1 MWSLLRRARSF
12 RALVGTQ
19 FLGAFNDNAFKQLVL
34 LMIPVE
40 LMGRLEGGGPPWIS
54 EHPYATAYGHMLPNT
69 LFSLPFVLF
78 GALTGSLADRVSKTV
93 VIRGA
98 NLMEVAVMAL
108 ALGAFILQSYE
119 LILVCVFLMGT
130 QSAIFGPSKYG
141 VIPELIEEKDISQG
155 NALIQVTTFMAIIFG
170 VVVGGQLL
178 EIFSDN
184 LVIPGTTYVLF
195 AAIGWMI
202 SLRIAKT
209 SPKDPKRPVNW
220 NVISEVRH
228 HWRAVSGDKV
238 VVLSVW
244 ASALFYLVASCMMLV
259 VIAYGVDLGL
269 SKGGI
274 ALSNALI
281 AVGIVIGSVL
291 AGKISGN
298 RIESGL
304 IPLGLAGISVS
315 LFSMQLAP
323 DSVAN
328 FRLCLM
334 LVGVSAGLFSIPIR
348 GLLQTRPAESN
359 RGAVL
364 GLSETV
370 DFSGILLA
378 GGVYYLFE
386 KVLKLTPQEMCTSL
400 AVLVL
405 VFLLASLFY
414 TAQFAIRLGLL
425 FLVRCFY
432 RVRLQGVERVP
443 EEGGALL
450 VCNHVSFVDGML
462 VAATLPREPRFLMY
476 TPFFDVPVLGWFA
489 KRMGVIP
496 VSSGDTPEEKRSSLK
511 AASDAAA
518 GGDLVCIFAE
528 GAITR
533 SGAMLGF
540 AKGLERIAGDA
551 SVPIIPVALDRLWG
565 SLFSFDRG
573 KVLFKRPQRLPY
585 PVDMIIGEPLPHD
598 SEAWE
603 VRNAVAEL
611 LAAHRS
617 SRKGPWGHLGRRLLL
632 SAKQSGRRPA
642 LVTGALTWSHR
653 RLLTEAVA
661 TRARLE
667 AALPRGERV
676 GVALPLSR
684 EAVTISLALCLS
696 ERVPVMIDPEADP
709 EENAGRL
716 ERAGAVAVIAEAEL
730 GASLGRPVVT
740 PGLAAPRGGG
750 RLKAWLY
757 TLLPAWALARSLRLG
772 EDSSRA
778 AVIHFEEAANGTEV
792 MVPLSHSN
800 VLSNVQGL
808 AALVDLS
815 RGDRVLAT
823 LPLHGA
829 FGRTTTLFSP
839 LLSGAAVAL
848 APERRDPKAVVAFIE
863 EAAVTHLVGTSS
875 QCRDW
880 LEEAGSEQ
888 FKGLELSFVG
898 GDEVPGEELILDWRE
913 RFESELL
920 AGHGRTECGPVI
932 SLNVPNVELMGS
944 KEEGNRTG
952 TVGRAIPGTA
962 LKVIDASTGEP
973 LPPGTEGVLLVKGP
987 GVATGYLDDEA
998 LSAEKFEGGWF
1009 RTDERA
1015 VIDKHG
1021 FVQDLP

>member
-1 MWSLLRRARSF
+1 
-12 RALVGTQ
+12 LVGTQ

-34 LMIPVE
+34 LLIV
-40 LMGRLEGGGPPWIS
+40 GGGTSWVS
-54 EHPYATAYGHMLPNT
+54 DHSLASKFGQALPSA

-78 GALTGSLADRVSKTV
+78 GALTGSLADRISKTR

-98 NLMEVAVMAL
+98 NLMEIAVMAVAL
-108 ALGAFILQSYE
+108 AAFLVQSYP
-119 LILVCVFLMGT
+119 LLLVCVFMMGM
-130 QSAIFGPSKYG
+130 QSSIFGPSKYG
-141 VIPELIEEKDISQG
+141 VIPELLEERNISRG
-155 NALIQVTTFMAIIFG
+155 NALIQMTTFLAIILG
-170 VVVGGQLL
+170 VVVGGELL
-178 EIFSDN
+178 ERFRED
-184 LVIPGTTYVLF
+184 LVIPGISYVFF
-195 AAIGWMI
+195 AAVGWLI

-209 SPKDPKRPVNW
+209 PPANPERPINW
-220 NVISEVRH
+220 NIFSEVRH
-228 HWRAVSGDKV
+228 HWAAVSGDKV
-238 VVLSVW
+238 LVLSVW
-244 ASALFYLVASCMMLV
+244 ASSLFYLVAACLMLV
-259 VIAYGVDLGL
+259 VNTYGAWLGL
-269 SKGGI
+269 SEGGI
-274 ALSNALI
+274 AISNALI
-281 AVGIVIGSVL
+281 AVGIVIGSAL
-291 AGKISGN
+291 AGLISGD

-304 IPLGLAGISVS
+304 IPLGLAGIAGS
-315 LFSMQLAP
+315 LFAMQLAP
-323 DSVAN
+323 ESVTT
-328 FRLCLM
+328 FRACLI
-334 LVGVSAGLFSIPIR
+334 VIGISSGLFSIPIR

-364 GLSETV
+364 GLSEMI
-370 DFSGILLA
+370 DFSGILAASGL
-378 GGVYYLFE
+378 YFLLE
-386 KVLKLTPQEMCTSL
+386 KSFALSPPAMCVVL
-400 AVLVL
+400 AVLVVAFL
-405 VFLLASLFY
+405 VGSLLY

-432 RVRLQGVERVP
+432 RVRLQGAGRVP
-443 EEGGALL
+443 SEGGGLL
-450 VCNHVSFVDGML
+450 VCNHVSLVDGML
-462 VAATLPREPRFLMY
+462 VAASLPREPRFLMY

-496 VSSGDTPEEKRSSLK
+496 VSSGDTPQEKRNSLK

-551 SVPIIPVALDRLWG
+551 RVPIIPVALDRLWG

-632 SAKQSGRRPA
+632 SAKQNGRQAA
-642 LVTGALTWSHR
+642 LVTDTETWSHR
-653 RLLTEAVA
+653 RLLTEALA

-667 AALPRGERV
+667 AALPPGERV
-676 GVALPLSR
+676 GVALPLGH
-684 EAVTISLALCLS
+684 EAVTLSLALSLS
-696 ERVPVMIDPEADP
+696 ERVPVMIDPEADK
-709 EENAGRL
+709 EENMARL
-716 ERAGAVAVIAEAEL
+716 KRSGAVAVIAEAEL
-730 GASLGRPVVT
+730 GASLGTPVVT
-740 PGLAAPRGGG
+740 PGLVTPGGGG
-750 RLKAWLY
+750 RLKAWLS
-757 TLLPAWALARSLRLG
+757 TWLPAWVIARSLRLG

-778 AVIHFEEAANGTEV
+778 AVIHFETSAAGTEV

-808 AALVDLS
+808 AALVDLK

-839 LLSGAAVAL
+839 LFSGAGVAL
-848 APERRDPKAVVAFIE
+848 APERRDPKAVAQFVK
-863 EAAVTHLVGTSS
+863 EAGVTHLVGTSA

-880 LEEAGSEQ
+880 MEEATSEQ
-888 FKGLELSFVG
+888 FSGLELSFVG
-898 GDEVPGEELILDWRE
+898 GDEAPGEELILGWRE
-913 RFESELL
+913 RFDSELL

-944 KEEGNRTG
+944 MEEGNRTG

-962 LKVIDASTGEP
+962 LRVVDASTGEP

-987 GVATGYLDDEA
+987 GVASGYLDDEE
-998 LSAEKFEGGWF
+998 LSAEKFEDAWF
-1009 RTDERA
+1009 LTDERA